1 MNTSHFDCRILEKVK
16 LTGFVSDWVK
26 GVSKLQEEGVAGI
39 MDLVQSIDKLLT
51 IDNLPINRSSV
62 LGLFLRQVFLSF
74 DKLTFSE
81 VSSLNQ
87 QFDIYYRAGKAALR
101 RVIDSSDV
109 AGGESF
115 EMSLESEESKVEY
128 KLRSLM
134 PVEFAA
140 SNTSHEENILDD
152 QPTISKK
159 QAELFLVQQANLL
172 QSNEKLALP
181 PEELQ
186 REIQRILKSNPGLP
200 EAKFVSYLNS
210 QRVKEVTEATHSL
223 YGSCNI
229 SGVLNDFRFAS
240 LNVASYHVNMDN
252 RDAAMSTIKEAITMA
267 QEASDHACLQHVLS
281 LLQRIVNEH
290 DKKRLLER
298 SVTKCGELNLPYLQ
312 SLGLLS
318 LATHLST
325 SACTDP
331 GHVLDLIA
339 KSDMINC
346 HQSMSD
352 LQVYNSRNKT
362 YHQHPIP

>member
-1 MNTSHFDCRILEKVK
+1 M
-16 LTGFVSDWVK
+16 K

-51 IDNLPINRSSV
+51 IDNYPVNRSSV

-74 DKLTFSE
+74 DKLAFSE

-87 QFDIYYRAGKAALR
+87 QFDIYYKAGKASLKR
-101 RVIDSSDV
+101 IIDSSLV
-109 AGGESF
+109 GGESF

-128 KLRSLM
+128 KLPSLM

-140 SNTSHEENILDD
+140 SDLDHGHDDNILDD
-152 QPTISKK
+152 QPAISKK

-181 PEELQ
+181 PAELQ
-186 REIQRILKSNPGLP
+186 KEIQRILKSNPGLP

-240 LNVASYHVNMDN
+240 LNLASYMVNMDN
-252 RDAAMSTIKEAITMA
+252 REAAMSTIKEAITMA

-281 LLQRIVNEH
+281 LLHRIVNQH

-298 SVTKCGELNLPYLQ
+298 SVSKCGELSLPYLQ

-325 SACTDP
+325 SSIADP
-331 GHVLDLIA
+331 GHVLELIA
-339 KSDMINC
+339 QSDMINC
-346 HQSMSD
+346 HQSMAD
-352 LQVYNSRNKT
+352 LQVHINVEVIRTLPDLDACSLLRENT
-362 YHQHPIP
+362 TFLCF